1 MTTLREAAQAALAL
15 VNDTLLERT
24 VDTKRLSAVGRDLEA
39 ALDAEPV
46 VWMHPDGRV
55 VTANTM
61 ECALRDGGAMRSSLI
76 DYTIP
81 LYTAPQPP
89 ADVPRLTDQEMLD
102 LIVMVCDAADLEE
115 SLHVGRMVE
124 AEVRRRMGGGMSEP
138 VWIQSNHLQL
148 ARQGVHL
155 VRMAPTQHQSDYIPL
170 YTADAIREAIE
181 AELAEFIDEIAP
193 KHGRTSCSDED
204 LNGNQYP
211 NEMGYVRCVR
221 CALLHRLREGAFP
234 YFRTPII
241 DSLRLD
247 SGGAA

>member
-81 LYTAPQPP
+81 LYTA
-89 ADVPRLTDQEMLD
+89 
-102 LIVMVCDAADLEE
+102 
-115 SLHVGRMVE
+115 
-124 AEVRRRMGGGMSEP
+124 
-138 VWIQSNHLQL
+138 
-148 ARQGVHL
+148 
-155 VRMAPTQHQSDYIPL
+155 
-170 YTADAIREAIE
+170 DAIREAVE
-181 AELAEFIDEIAP
+181 AEREACAKLAENTVCDVHLPTGIRIYGHVAA
-193 KHGRTSCSDED
+193 RAI
-204 LNGNQYP
+204 
-211 NEMGYVRCVR
+211 RAR
-221 CALLHRLREGAFP
+221 
-234 YFRTPII
+234 
-241 DSLRLD
+241 
-247 SGGAA
+247 GAA